1 MQKFIDSTIKPFF
14 IIGGIGTAAAGM
26 NAFFPRFAVENL
38 QKLEFV
44 QEYTIFVQ
52 HWGRYCQLKSNWPDF
67 LPRARN
73 LNAEQ
78 SMSYEFV
85 YCLIFGQIHLT

>member
-1 MQKFIDSTIKPFF
+1 MTRTGNIQLRTLPGLPRIAV
-14 IIGGIGTAAAGM
+14 IGAGLAGLSAAYHLRHKYQG
-26 NAFFPRFAVENL
+26 
-38 QKLEFV
+38 
-44 QEYTIFVQ
+44 
-52 HWGRYCQLKSNWPDF
+52 YCQLKSNWPDF